1 MGRVLYQSYHSLDSN
16 SFSVWTCGTCC
27 RQEMMWSDLGLPEFT
42 VDHRFYPYRYLYF
55 QPLFSPSSFYKEPIV
70 EPFCPGN
77 ATIVGASLETK
88 TRPYHLSDR
97 KRRTH
102 VYAWERETGE
112 LREWKKRASVNATEG
127 LFSSGSSFSPRHDSP
142 YATRATSPPLP
153 KGRR

>member
-1 MGRVLYQSYHSLDSN
+1 VLCQSSQYHSLDSN
-16 SFSVWTCGTCC
+16 SFSCLDMWYVLPTRDDVVRSRTFWT
-27 RQEMMWSDLGLPEFT
+27 T
-42 VDHRFYPYRYLYF
+42 VDHRSYPYRYLYF
-55 QPLFSPSSFYKEPIV
+55 QPLFSSFFFKEPIV

-102 VYAWERETGE
+102 MYAWEKETGE

-127 LFSSGSSFSPRHDSP
+127 LFSSGSSFSPRHDP
-142 YATRATSPPLP
+142 PFATRATSLFPE
-153 KGRR
+153 GRR

>member
-1 MGRVLYQSYHSLDSN
+1 MGRVLCQSYYSLDSN
-16 SFSVWTCGTCC
+16 SFSVWTCGMCC
-27 RQEMMWSDLGLPEFT
+27 RHEMMWSDLGLPEPRWIT
-42 VDHRFYPYRYLYF
+42 VSTPTSISNHSSL
-55 QPLFSPSSFYKEPIV
+55 LFFFFKEPIV
-70 EPFCPGN
+70 EPFCSGN
-77 ATIVGASLETK
+77 ATIVGASFETK

-142 YATRATSPPLP
+142 YATRATAPPLP